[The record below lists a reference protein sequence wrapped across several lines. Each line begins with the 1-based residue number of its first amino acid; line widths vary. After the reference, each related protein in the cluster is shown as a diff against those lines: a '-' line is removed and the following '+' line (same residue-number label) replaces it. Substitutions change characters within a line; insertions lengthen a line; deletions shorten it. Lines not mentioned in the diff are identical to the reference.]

1 MNEVRT
7 EEETSLVVTE
17 PVLVEEMQRPSRRA
31 DGGYDSADD
40 DDAENDA
47 EEGKLLET
55 IGESA
60 VCFVTTGRHSP
71 TTLLFQRLF
80 LQLLHRGGRFSHR
93 NRANHARRRADGF
106 LEQGGTRVL
115 FPHAKR
121 CTPQTLKPFPV
132 RQHGSHPALS
142 HSLSLTAPRLPTLV
156 RGRGQNSRLLGRRA
170 SGVCERK

>member
-115 FPHAKR
+115 FPHAKHQNNDFGNLNFKPLR
-121 CTPQTLKPFPV
+121 TPPNQLC
-132 RQHGSHPALS
+132 
-142 HSLSLTAPRLPTLV
+142 LV
-156 RGRGQNSRLLGRRA
+156 TSTIIKLHLLHRE
-170 SGVCERK
+170 VH